1 MTRKIYRNLNGQ
13 RTDKIRKN
21 IIGVFKDIG
30 FSLEIETNPKEVD
43 FLDVSVNLRNGTYCP
58 YS

>member
-13 RTDKIRKN
+13 RTDKTRKN